1 LNSRKI
7 ASLNLSRADTRA
19 DTPAPAQA
27 VMSRFMAWLVGKID
41 LDMRRTLL
49 QRYGIA
55 LAAVAVA
62 TVCRFLSDEW
72 VAGRVTYAFY
82 LIATAFV
89 AWRCGLG
96 PALVTVGVGSVLG
109 NYFFEPP
116 GFTFSLDSAA
126 NQTSFAVSLTIGVV
140 TAFFCESLRLTA
152 RENARLYH
160 EARQSDERKDVF
172 LAMLGQELRNPMA
185 PLRNALY
192 LLETMGPHAREVEQ
206 LHRLIGGQVDQL
218 IRLIDDLLDVSRIT
232 QEKIELRVESVE
244 LHSIVDATLNTVR
257 PYISERRHDL
267 LITLPTERVY
277 LEADPVRITQV
288 LINLLNNASKYT
300 APGGRIWF
308 TAEAE
313 KGTLTLRIRDTGIGM
328 TAEERGRVFDLFEQ
342 GSDTVKQAKGGLGIG
357 LTLVRSLVRL
367 HGGTVEA
374 ASPGPGLG
382 SEFIVRLPTTFG
394 PRGDAVAAPVAAKPI
409 RPPAAGPGAR
419 MRVLVVD
426 DVVATAGGMAAMLG
440 LWNYEAKTCHD
451 AFAALELVRTF
462 KPDVVLADIGL
473 PQMDGY
479 QLTAEMRRIPSLRET
494 VIVAV
499 SGYGQ
504 ESDRQKSKAAGFDRH
519 LTKPVDPAELEA
531 LLADIRARRDEFA
544 GSADGL

>member
-7 ASLNLSRADTRA
+7 ASLDLSRS
-19 DTPAPAQA
+19 QA
-27 VMSRFMAWLVGKID
+27 EGLASTEVDMPGFMSWLVGKID
-41 LDMRRTLL
+41 LDTRRTQL
-49 QRYGIA
+49 QRYGIV

-62 TVCRFLSDEW
+62 TVIRILLEPF
-72 VAGRVTYAFY
+72 VAGRVTYASY

-96 PALVTVGVGSVLG
+96 PALTTVCIGSLLG
-109 NYFFEPP
+109 NFFFEPP
-116 GFTFSLDSAA
+116 GFTFSLDSSP
-126 NQTSFAVSLTIGVV
+126 NLSSFLVSVSIGVV
-140 TAFFCESLRLTA
+140 TALFCESLRVTA
-152 RENARLYH
+152 RENARLYR
-160 EARQSDERKDVF
+160 EARQSDERKDIF
-172 LAMLGQELRNPMA
+172 LAMLGHELRNPMA

-192 LLETMGPHAREVEQ
+192 LLETMGPYDREVEQ
-206 LHRLIGGQVDQL
+206 MHRLIGSQVDQL
-218 IRLIDDLLDVSRIT
+218 VRLIDDLLDVSRIT
-232 QEKIELRVESVE
+232 QEKIELKVETVE

-257 PYISERRHDL
+257 PYIDERRHDL

-288 LINLLNNASKYT
+288 LTNLLNNSAKYT
-300 APGGRIWF
+300 EPGGRIWF

-313 KGTLTLRIRDTGIGM
+313 KGTLELRIRDTGIGM
-328 TAEERGRVFDLFEQ
+328 SAEERDRVFDLFEQ
-342 GSDTVKQAKGGLGIG
+342 GGDTVRQAKGGLGIG
-357 LTLVRSLVRL
+357 LTLVRSLVRM
-367 HGGTVEA
+367 HGGSVEA
-374 ASPGPGLG
+374 QSPGVGLG

-394 PRGDAVAAPVAAKPI
+394 PRDAPAEAPAAPKPI
-409 RPPAAGPGAR
+409 RPPAARAGSR

-440 LWNYEAKTCHD
+440 LWNYEAKACHD

-473 PQMDGY
+473 PQMNGY
-479 QLTAEMRRIPSLRET
+479 QLVAEMRRIPSLRET

-519 LTKPVDPAELEA
+519 LTKPVDPAELEL
-531 LLADIRARRDEFA
+531 LLADIRARREEFSA
-544 GSADGL
+544 AADGV

>member
-7 ASLNLSRADTRA
+7 ASLDLSRSQADA
-19 DTPAPAQA
+19 AKPAQES
-27 VMSRFMAWLVGKID
+27 MPGFMAWLVRKID
-41 LDMRRTLL
+41 LDTRRTQL
-49 QRYGIA
+49 QRYGTA

-62 TVCRFLSDEW
+62 TVVRFLVDDLMG
-72 VAGRVTYAFY
+72 GRATYAFY

-96 PALVTVGVGSVLG
+96 PALVAAGIGSLLG
-109 NYFFEPP
+109 NFLFETP
-116 GFTFSLDSAA
+116 GGRFSLDWGPSQA
-126 NQTSFAVSLTIGVV
+126 SFFVSLAIGVV
-140 TAFFCESLRLTA
+140 TAFFCESLRVTA
-152 RENARLYH
+152 RENARMYR

-172 LAMLGQELRNPMA
+172 LAMLGHELRNPMA

-192 LLETMGPHAREVEQ
+192 LLETMGPHDREVEQ
-206 LHRLIGGQVDQL
+206 MHRLISGQVDQL

-232 QEKIELRVESVE
+232 QEKIELKVESVE

-257 PYISERRHDL
+257 PYINERRHDL

-277 LEADPVRITQV
+277 LEADPVRMTQV
-288 LINLLNNASKYT
+288 LTNLLNNAAKYT
-300 APGGRIWF
+300 EPGGRIWF

-313 KGTLTLRIRDTGIGM
+313 KGTLTLRVRDTGIGM
-328 TAEERGRVFDLFEQ
+328 SAEERERVFDLFEQ
-342 GSDTVKQAKGGLGIG
+342 GGDTVKQAKGGLGIG

-374 ASPGPGLG
+374 ESPGVGLG
-382 SEFIVRLPTTFG
+382 TEFIVRLPTTYG
-394 PRGDAVAAPVAAKPI
+394 PRDAPSQTPPVAAPI
-409 RPPAAGPGAR
+409 RAPVPKNGGR
-419 MRVLVVD
+419 MRVLVID
-426 DVVATAGGMAAMLG
+426 DVVATASGMAAMLG

-451 AFAALELVRTF
+451 AFSALELVRTF

-473 PQMDGY
+473 PQMNGY
-479 QLTAEMRRIPSLRET
+479 QLAAEMRRIPSLKEA

-519 LTKPVDPAELEA
+519 LTKPVDPAELES

-544 GSADGL
+544 GVADGP

>member
-7 ASLNLSRADTRA
+7 APLELS
-19 DTPAPAQA
+19 PAGGEPSDGVATTLP
-27 VMSRFMAWLVGKID
+27 RFMGWLVNKID
-41 LDMRRTLL
+41 LDTRRTQL

-55 LAAVAVA
+55 VAAVAVA
-62 TVCRFLSDEW
+62 TVCRFLLDDW
-72 VAGRVTYAFY
+72 AAGRVTYAFY

-96 PALVTVGVGSVLG
+96 PALVTVGIGSLLG

-116 GFTFSLDSAA
+116 GFTIALGTGA
-126 NQTSFAVSLTIGVV
+126 NQASFAVSLTIGVV

-152 RENARLYH
+152 RENARLYR
-160 EARQSDERKDVF
+160 EARQSDARKDVF
-172 LAMLGQELRNPMA
+172 LAMLGHELRNPMA

-192 LLETMGPHAREVEQ
+192 LLETMGPHDREVEQ

-232 QEKIELRVESVE
+232 QEKIELKFESIE

-257 PYISERRHDL
+257 PYIKERRHDL

-277 LEADPVRITQV
+277 LEADPVRMTQV
-288 LINLLNNASKYT
+288 LTNLLKNAAKYT
-300 APGGRIWF
+300 EPGGRIWF
-308 TAEAE
+308 TAEAD
-313 KGTLTLRIRDTGIGM
+313 KGGLTLRVRDTGIGM
-328 TAEERGRVFDLFEQ
+328 TPDERDRVFDLFEQ
-342 GSDTVKQAKGGLGIG
+342 GGDTVKQAKGGLGIG
-357 LTLVRSLVRL
+357 LTLVRSLVRM

-374 ASPGPGLG
+374 RSAGVGLG

-394 PRGDAVAAPVAAKPI
+394 PREAPAEPTPARKPI
-409 RPPAAGPGAR
+409 RAPAPKIAAR

-426 DVVATAGGMAAMLG
+426 DVVATAAGMAAMLG

-479 QLTAEMRRIPSLRET
+479 QLASEMRRIPSLRET

-504 ESDRQKSKAAGFDRH
+504 ESDRMKSKAAGFDRH
-519 LTKPVDPAELEA
+519 LTKPVDPADLES
-531 LLADIRARRDEFA
+531 LLADIRARREEFSNA
-544 GSADGL
+544 ADGL